1 MLRAYKVPSIDVTW
15 VFIGPSTWT
24 AVETNI
30 GVVSGILAPSYIFTN
45 CITLTF
51 VTHEACLPSLRP
63 LLRHFGGSTEPKPSS
78 YNHREVGFSGGSG
91 YSYGSAWAKKSPYG
105 RNGTE
110 PSTNEGYSSDRN
122 LTEINVRT
130 SVDVRGE
137 EAAYGSRGYSNAGY
151 SNARA

>member
-30 GVVSGILAPSYIFTN
+30 GVVS
-45 CITLTF
+45 
-51 VTHEACLPSLRP
+51 ACLPSLRP